1 MRVLQINSV
10 YNYGSTGRIAE
21 SIGKKVMERDGTSI
35 VAYGRSANPGS
46 LKTIKIGNKQDQAW
60 HMLQTRI
67 FDTHGFH
74 SVGATNQLIRQIKVF
89 SPDIIHLHNLHGYY
103 LNVDVLFEFLKTY
116 NKPVVWTLHDC
127 WAYTGHC
134 CYYER
139 VGCDKWKTEC
149 SHCPLKFLYPES
161 LVFDNSKTNY
171 KRKKNIFNRVE
182 NIHLVTVSKWLE
194 DEVTKSFLKNL
205 PVRTIYNGINLE
217 IFKPKTNT
225 ESALNRFASGKK
237 IILGVANE
245 WSDGKGYSLFHEL
258 SNIMP
263 PEWQIILVGLSEKQM
278 KNLPG
283 NITGITRT
291 KNQEELA
298 ELYNL
303 ADVFVTP
310 SIAETFGMVVAEA
323 MACGTPCVVN
333 NSSALPEL
341 VTDEVGVVVNERT
354 ANAYLAAIE
363 KVLNKEKSKYQNKC
377 VTRAAELFEI
387 DTQLDAYYA
396 LYEELTA
403 K

>member
-1 MRVLQINSV
+1 MKVLQINSV

-21 SIGKKVMERDGTSI
+21 SIGKKVIDTGGTSI
-35 VAYGRSANPGS
+35 VAYGRAANPGVS
-46 LKTIKIGNKQDQAW
+46 NTLNIGNKRDQAW
-60 HMLQTRI
+60 HLLNTRI
-67 FDTHGFH
+67 FDTQGFH
-74 SVGATNQLIRQIKVF
+74 STGATKELIARIKEQN
-89 SPDIIHLHNLHGYY
+89 PDIIHLHNLHGYY

-149 SHCPLKFLYPES
+149 NHCPLKFLYPES
-161 LVFDNSKTNY
+161 FVFDNSPKNY
-171 KRKKNIFNRVE
+171 NRKKRIFNQLP
-182 NIHLVTVSKWLE
+182 NLHIVTVSKWLE
-194 DEVTKSFLKNL
+194 GQVSQSFLKGF
-205 PVRTIYNGINLE
+205 PVHTIYNGINLE
-217 IFKPKTNT
+217 IFKSKSQNDLK
-225 ESALNRFASGKK
+225 EHSGFNNKK
-237 IILGVANE
+237 VILGVANE
-245 WSDGKGYSLFHEL
+245 WSDGKGYSLFQEL

-263 PEWQIILVGLSEKQM
+263 TEWQIKLVGLSEKQL
-278 KNLPG
+278 KNLPQ

-291 KNQEELA
+291 KNQDELA
-298 ELYNL
+298 SLYNL
-303 ADVFVTP
+303 ADVYVTP

-354 ANAYLAAIE
+354 AKAYLEAIE
-363 KVLNKEKSKYQNKC
+363 KVLDKGKPEYKNNC
-377 VTRAAELFEI
+377 VTRAAELFGI
-387 DTQLDAYYA
+387 DTQLDAYYS

-403 K
+403 N

>member
-139 VGCDKWKTEC
+139 EGCDKWKTEC

-225 ESALNRFASGKK
+225 ESALNRFGNDKK

-258 SNIMP
+258 NSIMP

-341 VTDEVGVVVNERT
+341 VTDEVGVVVSKRT
-354 ANAYLAAIE
+354 ANAYLAAIK
-363 KVLNKEKSKYQNKC
+363 KVLDKEKSEYQKNC
-377 VTRAAELFEI
+377 VTRAAELFGI